1 MAPFKTILPKYR
13 HFFVFLVLLCLTSP
27 YLLQSQTA
35 SFGSKLRYGGGLGLS
50 FGRDAYSVNLSPSA
64 IYPASEQIAIGL
76 GISFS
81 SSKFGDDKLLAY
93 GGSLISLFNP
103 IPQLQTSL
111 EFEQLRVRFD
121 YNNDGFR
128 EKYWLPALYAGLGYR
143 SGNVTVGVRYDLLF
157 NENRSLYADPWAPFL
172 RFYF

>member
-1 MAPFKTILPKYR
+1 MDWG
-13 HFFVFLVLLCLTSP
+13 V
-27 YLLQSQTA
+27 
-35 SFGSKLRYGGGLGLS
+35 
-50 FGRDAYSVNLSPSA
+50 
-64 IYPASEQIAIGL
+64 
-76 GISFS
+76 SFS

-143 SGNVTVGVRYDLLF
+143 SGNVTVGIRYDLLF